1 MKSDASLFVE
11 AEAAS
16 LIDQVLAFMSSRG
29 IECYLVGGYIRD
41 GILGRAS
48 KDIDLAVSGDALD
61 VARDTANALKGRF
74 VLLDEEHQVAR
85 VVIRRDEDQ
94 WYLDFAKMMNSI
106 EEDLARR
113 DFTINALALGLA
125 PLQPGEN
132 QISLI
137 DTLGGLRDIENKTV
151 KAVSEE
157 AFSDDPAR
165 LMRAFRTAAELD
177 FAIEERTEALIRRDH
192 DLIRDVSAERVRD
205 EMCQILETGNSA
217 TFLRR
222 LDNVGLLDI
231 IFPELADCK
240 GVEQPKEH
248 FWNVF
253 NHSLETVAA
262 AERFIDALNGE
273 GNLLKDLSS
282 PTRLAE
288 HLEGK
293 VAGNRTRK
301 VSIKIAALLHDVA
314 KPQAKRIDEN
324 GRMRFIGHD
333 KEGARIAES
342 TMERLR
348 FSTREKRMV
357 TTIIEHHMRPGTLAN
372 GEEPPTHRAIYRFFR
387 DTADAGIDTLFLCL
401 ADHLATRG
409 PALDMEN
416 WHEHVRGTQ
425 YVLDKRFNEGNTV
438 SLPKLVDGN
447 DIMYEFELP
456 PGPRIGELLEAVHEA
471 QASGEIQSKEEAL
484 NFVRKELD
492 KENASKR

>member
-1 MKSDASLFVE
+1 MKTDASLFVE

-16 LIDQVLAFMSSRG
+16 LIDQVSVFMGSHG

-41 GILGRAS
+41 GILGRTS
-48 KDIDLAVSGDALD
+48 RDVDLAVGGNALEI
-61 VARDTANALKGRF
+61 ARDAADDLNGRF

-85 VVIRRDEDQ
+85 VVIQGSGGQ
-94 WYLDFAKMMNSI
+94 WHLDFASMLHSI

-113 DFTINALALGLA
+113 DFTINALAIELT
-125 PLQPGEN
+125 PLQQGEN
-132 QISLI
+132 QVSLI
-137 DTLGGLRDIENKTV
+137 DTLDGVRDLKSRSV

-157 AFSDDPAR
+157 AFRDDPAR
-165 LMRAFRTAAELD
+165 LLRAFSIAAELD
-177 FAIEERTEALIRRDH
+177 FTIEEETEVLIRRDRE
-192 DLIRDVSAERVRD
+192 LIKNVSSERVRD
-205 EMCQILETGNSA
+205 ELCQILETGNSA
-217 TFLRR
+217 AFIRR
-222 LDNVGLLDI
+222 LDYAGLLDI
-231 IFPELADCK
+231 IFPELANCK

-253 NHSLETVAA
+253 DHSVETVAA
-262 AERFIDALNGE
+262 VERLFAALTGE
-273 GNLLKDLSS
+273 GDLLKELSS
-282 PTRLAE
+282 AAYIAE
-288 HLEGK
+288 QLEEE

-301 VSIKIAALLHDVA
+301 VSLKMAALLHDVA
-314 KPQAKRIDEN
+314 KPQAKQIGEN

-333 KEGARIAES
+333 KEGAGIAES

-357 TTIIEHHMRPGTLAN
+357 TTIIEHHMRPGNLAN
-372 GEEPPTHRAIYRFFR
+372 GEELPTRRAIYRFFR
-387 DTADAGIDTLFLCL
+387 DTDDVGIDTLFLGL

-409 PALDMEN
+409 PALDIEN

-425 YVLDKRFNEGNTV
+425 YILDKWFEEESTV
-438 SLPKLVDGN
+438 SPPKLVDGH
-447 DIMYEFELP
+447 DIMGEFELP
-456 PGPRIGELLEAVHEA
+456 PGPKIGELLEEVREA